1 MADENIAI
9 VLSPDATRVLAP
21 TLKQLKRIEWN
32 VEGVPDVT
40 CVVCREADFSGY
52 LVKADIIAAKEGDPP
67 LAVWFPS
74 SYVMLAFDF
83 SIERPIG
90 FHPDQ

>member
-9 VLSPDATRVLAP
+9 VLSPDATRVLTP
-21 TLKQLKRIEWN
+21 TLKQLKRIEWS
-32 VEGVPDVT
+32 VEDMPGVT
-40 CVVCREADFSGY
+40 CLVCKEADFSGY
-52 LVKADIIAAKEGDPP
+52 LVKAEVIAANEGDPP

-74 SYVMLAFDF
+74 SYVLLAFDF

-90 FHPDQ
+90 FRTDQ